1 MDLFTF
7 NPPSLSMWDLVTS
20 GLGALLA
27 TSVIGFSI
35 KSFFREPKLPPG
47 VQYAPGPTP
56 LPVLG
61 NVLAVDA
68 SAPWITYK
76 KWGSQYGK
84 LFYGML
90 IPLLTNVP

>member
-1 MDLFTF
+1 MDLFTYIS
-7 NPPSLSMWDLVTS
+7 PSLVMWDLMTS
-20 GLGALLA
+20 GLGTLLA
-27 TSVIGFSI
+27 ASVIGFSI
-35 KSFFREPKLPPG
+35 KSFFSKPKLPPG

-56 LPVLG
+56 LPILG

-84 LFYGML
+84 LFERMSITPY
-90 IPLLTNVP
+90 